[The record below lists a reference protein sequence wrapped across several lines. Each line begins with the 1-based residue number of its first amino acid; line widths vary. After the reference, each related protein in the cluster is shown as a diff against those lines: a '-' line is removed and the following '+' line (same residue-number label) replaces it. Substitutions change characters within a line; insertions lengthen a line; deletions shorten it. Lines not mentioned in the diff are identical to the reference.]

1 MLNAPVQ
8 YNTFSV
14 VITFITCDFWSVS
27 SLKKD
32 LLSVELL
39 LKNLLTPAHFKRLIP
54 KRSNAIFGLMSM
66 CRSKNCAEK
75 TGNESSCERLD
86 LVTSGI
92 RDLGS
97 GISSEATS
105 LQVFSGFWN

>member
-1 MLNAPVQ
+1 M
-8 YNTFSV
+8 
-14 VITFITCDFWSVS
+14 S

-39 LKNLLTPAHFKRLIP
+39 LKNLPTPAHFKRLIP

-75 TGNESSCERLD
+75 IGNESSCERLD